1 MQWKRKYGLKKAH
14 ELRFLQVKIPQK
26 SSDLDQK
33 NDNIQNMKQNIEV
46 MNQIIKNF
54 YAVYSSKWKA
64 NFLVQNYVSLEL
76 LVEKEMIKFILGVPK
91 DFVGTI
97 EKNISSFYPG
107 AVIDYID
114 QPKLLDAG
122 KYVGGGTFKLSKKD
136 AFPIK
141 TYESFEADPMESLI
155 SAFSRVENEEKLC
168 LQILLAP
175 VSEKEQQHMR
185 KTIDDIKE

>member
-1 MQWKRKYGLKKAH
+1 
-14 ELRFLQVKIPQK
+14 
-26 SSDLDQK
+26 
-33 NDNIQNMKQNIEV
+33 MKQNIEV

-155 SAFSRVENEEKLC
+155 SAFSRVDNEEKLC